1 MRRLLPLLMLVAGL
15 HLALSLGL
23 SFVSFSTTMA
33 RFDSGRPA
41 SGLERVTYVASDV
54 LRFPIVNGIMDRSF
68 GRSVARALGTP
79 GEYLIFIGNSF
90 LWASVVL
97 ALLAAWKR
105 RRGTT
110 PLNGS
115 IVGRTDAPSNF
126 HGPAR

>member
-15 HLALSLGL
+15 HFALSVGL
-23 SFVSFSTTMA
+23 LVVSFSTTMD

-41 SGLERVTYVASDV
+41 SRLERVTDVASDV
-54 LRFPIVNGIMDRSF
+54 LLFPIVNGIMDGSF

-110 PLNGS
+110 PPNVSLD
-115 IVGRTDAPSNF
+115 V
-126 HGPAR
+126 